1 MPDLRMVVTALIVL
15 PHPKAIAWVFPV
27 EALLPY
33 GLAL

>member
-1 MPDLRMVVTALIVL
+1 MHDRRMVVTALIVL
-15 PHPKAIAWVFPV
+15 SHPKAIAWVFPV